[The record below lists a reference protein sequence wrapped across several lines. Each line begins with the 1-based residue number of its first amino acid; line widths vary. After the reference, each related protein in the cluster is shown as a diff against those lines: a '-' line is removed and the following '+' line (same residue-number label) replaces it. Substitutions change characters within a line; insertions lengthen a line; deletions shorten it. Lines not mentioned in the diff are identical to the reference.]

1 MRGLWLGLLSFVLAL
16 AGTLFLGDIL
26 WRNTG
31 IAVIVL
37 ACVFAVI
44 AYRDLPFPHAHNP
57 VNPLNQAPSQ
67 WKRRALPLAGVAVSG
82 ISAYSANASFLANP
96 NETFGLAGWLWVT
109 GIALLVVSCVAWPRG
124 RTPVEGQEESL
135 GWPLWEIGLFAGLV
149 LLAGIMRVWDL
160 NNFPFNVYGD
170 ERVTGRLAIDSYIGK
185 SGPSVFS
192 LLWPS
197 VDLPGLWFATVAKSL
212 EAGGFTLWALRLP
225 AALLGAAMAI
235 PFYGFMRLGWGRGAA
250 IAGTALLAF
259 SAVSVHYSRI
269 ALNNIATPFF
279 WSVCFFFL
287 LRGMRSRR
295 PVDWAAAGLA
305 GGLSEY
311 GYYGTRLLPFILVA
325 FFVYLLVTNW
335 RQWRGYA
342 GHFLLVLLG
351 YIVGFGPLFARYALN
366 PGLYTSRAEGS
377 LTWDHIPAS
386 WADLQLMWATLWPVM
401 AENLLGISTH
411 GSQDVIYNAPLLL
424 AAEGALLA
432 LGVALLAW
440 HWRHPASFLVL
451 LAGVGVFFTGGTLVL
466 YGPPPVFAHWVPGF
480 GAFFAAAAV
489 PLWAWL
495 ASAKVWLPGRAA
507 KIAPALVAVGLAV
520 LGYLNSNF
528 YFREYYA
535 NPDSLKVEAYRNA
548 QIGIELQS
556 AQAHYQA
563 GLDPRYAV
571 RILGRTEY
579 LHNPI
584 TPYLVGG
591 QDYASLADPEREL
604 PVEMPGG
611 KGLVF
616 IFMPGGEDYR
626 ALVREAHPGGKDGE
640 LHSPSGRHLFFTY
653 ILTREEATIK

>member
-1 MRGLWLGLLSFVLAL
+1 
-16 AGTLFLGDIL
+16 
-26 WRNTG
+26 
-31 IAVIVL
+31 
-37 ACVFAVI
+37 
-44 AYRDLPFPHAHNP
+44 
-57 VNPLNQAPSQ
+57 
-67 WKRRALPLAGVAVSG
+67 
-82 ISAYSANASFLANP
+82 
-96 NETFGLAGWLWVT
+96 
-109 GIALLVVSCVAWPRG
+109 
-124 RTPVEGQEESL
+124 
-135 GWPLWEIGLFAGLV
+135 
-149 LLAGIMRVWDL
+149 
-160 NNFPFNVYGD
+160 
-170 ERVTGRLAIDSYIGK
+170 
-185 SGPSVFS
+185 
-192 LLWPS
+192 
-197 VDLPGLWFATVAKSL
+197 
-212 EAGGFTLWALRLP
+212 
-225 AALLGAAMAI
+225 MAI

-250 IAGTALLAF
+250 ITGTALLAF

-269 ALNNIATPFF
+269 TLNNIATPFF

-295 PVDWAAAGLA
+295 PMDWAAAGLA

-311 GYYGTRLLPFILVA
+311 GYYGTRLLPFILVT
-325 FFVYLLVTNW
+325 FFGYLLVTNW
-335 RQWRGYA
+335 RQWRGYV

-386 WADLQLMWATLWPVM
+386 WEDLQLMWATLWPLM

-451 LAGVGVFFTGGTLVL
+451 LAGVGVLSAGGTLVL

-480 GAFFAAAAV
+480 GALFAAVAV
-489 PLWAWL
+489 PVWAWL

-507 KIAPALVAVGLAV
+507 NIAPALVAVGLAV
-520 LGYLNSNF
+520 LGYLNINF

-579 LHNPI
+579 VHNPI

-604 PVEMPGG
+604 PVEVPEG

-640 LHSPSGRHLFFTY
+640 LRSPSGRHLFFTY
-653 ILTREEATIK
+653 TLTPEEATIK